1 MKRSAIYVLLFTIGI
16 ITTTIL
22 ATSLFARMQYIVYR
36 LNKVAG
42 VIPCGEEETFCNGTS
57 NGTKFEGLDKLA
69 KDQWVQSQSAY
80 LSTAMSLVSGIV
92 GLVTIIPLGFISDR
106 FGRKVGL
113 YIAYLGFAIESVM
126 IALVILLHLPLWVLI
141 VATLPSSILGNGI
154 CGILTQIFVCITDLT
169 EQKAEVFER
178 RLSIVPTTEG
188 ELFSVQPRR
197 SRASSIMERSEPK
210 SLATVQ
216 STMTAERL
224 SYIALFEGIIGITM
238 AICTM
243 TMGSAIS
250 KFGFKFPAWLMLGL
264 VAVNLVLTALMP
276 NTKVLW
282 DTSAKK
288 NSIKPKELDVDTR
301 KNLLSI
307 SEKGENRDS
316 RNPVVVVKP
325 PEPKKKTSCCTALK
339 QAFSFVSVPITI
351 GIIANLLANMMAYT
365 DMPVLNLYFIGD
377 PFGMSIPQVGVALG
391 VRTIGCSVVSGI
403 FVLFNMFYLQPR
415 LATPSVKHM
424 RLKRAK
430 NCSESSSDNV
440 EDDAQGFTAA
450 EIETERNRKVLEG
463 RRIMLIG
470 LSALFLIMSIS
481 KFLYGIASS
490 FQKPTCMILLFSAM
504 VLNAFQFFGP
514 LVRALLSGLVSCEVQ
529 GRLYALIGFGDSLG
543 TFIGMTSLP
552 VLFASTIF
560 MNAGFVFHMAALV
573 LVFAFILNGV
583 NIYLLLYGKYR

>member
-1 MKRSAIYVLLFTIGI
+1 
-16 ITTTIL
+16 
-22 ATSLFARMQYIVYR
+22 MQYVVYR

-42 VIPCGEEETFCNGTS
+42 VIPCEEEETFCNGTS
-57 NGTKFEGLDKLA
+57 NGTKFEGMDKLA

-126 IALVILLHLPLWVLI
+126 IALVILLHLPLWVLV

-169 EQKAEVFER
+169 EQKAEVLER
-178 RLSIVPTTEG
+178 KLSIVPTTEG
-188 ELFSVQPRR
+188 EIFSVQPRRR

-224 SYIALFEGIIGITM
+224 SYIALFEGVIGITM

-250 KFGFKFPAWLMLGL
+250 KFGFQFPAWFMLGL
-264 VAVNLVLTALMP
+264 VVVNLVLTALMP

-282 DTSAKK
+282 DTSARKS
-288 NSIKPKELDVDTR
+288 SIKPKELDVKTR
-301 KNLLSI
+301 KNLLLSI
-307 SEKGENRDS
+307 SEKGESRDS
-316 RNPVVVVKP
+316 QNPVVVVTP
-325 PEPKKKTSCCTALK
+325 PEPKKKTSCCTTLK
-339 QAFSFVSVPITI
+339 QAFSFVTVPITI
-351 GIIANLLANMMAYT
+351 GIIANLLANMIAHT

-377 PFGMSIPQVGVALG
+377 PFGMSISQVGVALG
-391 VRTIGCSVVSGI
+391 VRTIGCSIVSGI

-415 LATPSVKHM
+415 LATPNVKHM
-424 RLKRAK
+424 KLKRAK

-440 EDDAQGFTAA
+440 EEDAQGFTAA
-450 EIETERNRKVLEG
+450 EIETERISKVLEG

-470 LSALFLIMSIS
+470 LSALFLVMAIS

-490 FQKPTCMILLFSAM
+490 FPKPTCMILLFSGM
-504 VLNAFQFFGP
+504 LLNAFQFFGP

-560 MNAGFVFHMAALV
+560 MNAGFVFHMATLV
-573 LVFAFILNGV
+573 LGFAFILNGV
-583 NIYLLLYGKYR
+583 NIYLLLYGKYK